1 MDAQFAYVRRE
12 MVAAQPPPPASA
24 GLVGWMR
31 ERLFS
36 GPFNSILTVTSALV
50 LALLIWPTLKF
61 LVVDAVW
68 TGSSRADCLAE
79 AVGREV
85 GACWPFVAAKFQQFM
100 YGFYPDDQLWRVKL
114 TYAPGIVLLVPVL
127 IPRVPL
133 KAGDAIPFF
142 GVFPVRAFFLPVG
155 GGFVVEP
162 VETPHAVAVLRRLL
176 ICC

>member
-1 MDAQFAYVRRE
+1 MDAQLAYVRQE

-36 GPFNSILTVTSALV
+36 GPFNSILTVISALV

-61 LVVDAVW
+61 LVIDAVW

-114 TYAPGIVLLVPVL
+114 TYALGSSRWESTGWANAALGAAVFVDGSGTGTCFENINDTPDKTQCSVILTG
-127 IPRVPL
+127 PL
-133 KAGDAIPFF
+133 
-142 GVFPVRAFFLPVG
+142 AFNAKP
-155 GGFVVEP
+155 
-162 VETPHAVAVLRRLL
+162 
-176 ICC
+176 